1 MIKKWD
7 IVLLIALLLLSL
19 LPEGVFILSGSDR
32 MLEGSKAVVQVNGSV
47 YKEIPLSE
55 HHGTDTFTIQT
66 ADGYNT
72 VVVKNQ
78 KIGIIEADC
87 PDKICIQEGF
97 IRNPGET
104 TVCLPHKVMIEI
116 RSTATEEPDIIP
128 AH

>member
-32 MLEGSKAVVQVNGSV
+32 TLEGTQAVVQVNGSV

-66 ADGYNT
+66 NSGYNT
-72 VVVKNQ
+72 VVVKDQ
-78 KIGIIEADC
+78 TIGIVEADC

>member
-7 IVLLIALLLLSL
+7 LVLLIVLLLLSL

-32 MLEGSKAVVQVNGSV
+32 MLEGTKAVVQVNGSV

-72 VVVKNQ
+72 VVVKDQ

>member
-32 MLEGSKAVVQVNGSV
+32 MLEGTKAVVQVNGSV

-72 VVVKNQ
+72 VVVKDQ

-97 IRNPGET
+97 IRNSGET

>member
-1 MIKKWD
+1 MVKKWD
-7 IVLLIALLLLSL
+7 IILIAALLILSW
-19 LPEGVFILSGSDR
+19 LPEGIAFWTGANIVQG
-32 MLEGSKAVVQVNGSV
+32 GTVAVVQVHGTV

-55 HHGTDTFTIQT
+55 HQGTDTFTIQT

-72 VVVKNQ
+72 VVVKDQ

-87 PDKICIQEGF
+87 PDKICISEGF
-97 IRNPGET
+97 ISKPGAT
-104 TVCLPHKVMIEI
+104 AVCLPHKVLIEV

>member
-7 IVLLIALLLLSL
+7 LVLLIALLLLSL

-32 MLEGSKAVVQVNGSV
+32 MLEGTKAVVQVNGSV

-72 VVVKNQ
+72 VVVKDQ

>member
-19 LPEGVFILSGSDR
+19 VPEGVFILSGSDR
-32 MLEGSKAVVQVNGSV
+32 MLEGTKAVVQVNGSV

-72 VVVKNQ
+72 VVVKDQ

-87 PDKICIQEGF
+87 PDKICISEGF
-97 IRNPGET
+97 ISKPGAT
-104 TVCLPHKVMIEI
+104 AVCLPHKVLIEV

>member
-72 VVVKNQ
+72 VVVKDQ

-87 PDKICIQEGF
+87 PDKICVQEGF

>member
-32 MLEGSKAVVQVNGSV
+32 TLEGTQAVVQVNGSV

-66 ADGYNT
+66 NSGYNT
-72 VVVKNQ
+72 VVVQ
-78 KIGIIEADC
+78 DQTIGIVEADC

>member
-72 VVVKNQ
+72 VVVKDQ

>member
-32 MLEGSKAVVQVNGSV
+32 MLEGTKAVVQVNGSV

-72 VVVKNQ
+72 VVVKDQ

-116 RSTATEEPDIIP
+116 CSTATEEPDIIP

>member
-32 MLEGSKAVVQVNGSV
+32 MLEGTKAVVQVNGSV

-72 VVVKNQ
+72 VVVKDQ

-116 RSTATEEPDIIP
+116 CSTATGEPDIIP

>member
-32 MLEGSKAVVQVNGSV
+32 MLEGTKAVVQVNGSV

-72 VVVKNQ
+72 VVVKDQ

-87 PDKICIQEGF
+87 PDKICVQEGF
-97 IRNPGET
+97 IRNLGET